1 MVKTNKANLANIIM
15 NNARIFAHGSIFSAD
30 VLDTMF
36 GIEIP
41 NLTTTSTSNEIFVAI
56 NKRNL
61 KRLTAYTK
69 LNKMLAE
76 RGISMHQKTDTAGF
90 VTYHVRTVA
99 ELPKDVIY
107 YRKKGKRAT
116 KRSRILLTAYNQSA
130 IPGIE

>member
-1 MVKTNKANLANIIM
+1 MVRTNKANLANIIM
-15 NNARIFAHGSIFSAD
+15 NNAGIFTHGSVFSAD

-41 NLTTTSTSNEIFVAI
+41 NLTTASTSNDIFVAI

-76 RGISMHQKTDTAGF
+76 RGISMHQRTDTTGF
-90 VTYHVRTVA
+90 VTYHIRTVA
-99 ELPKDVIY
+99 DLSKDVIY
-107 YRKKGKRAT
+107 YRRKGKRAT
-116 KRSRILLTAYNQSA
+116 KRSRILATAYSQLA